1 MHKSVDYFSF
11 IITLVRYFTV
21 MASLWGTFCY
31 FDTSKQCIIIKLQ
44 YWAFLS
50 LQTLILFMCVEF
62 CTYFEVKLIVLIDI
76 YPTAL

>member
-1 MHKSVDYFSF
+1 
-11 IITLVRYFTV
+11 

>member
-44 YWAFLS
+44 YWAFLP

>member
-1 MHKSVDYFSF
+1 M
-11 IITLVRYFTV
+11 TL
-21 MASLWGTFCY
+21 LWGTFCY
-31 FDTSKQCIIIKLQ
+31 FDIPKQCIIIKLQ

-62 CTYFEVKLIVLIDI
+62 CSYFEVKLIGLIDV

>member
-11 IITLVRYFTV
+11 IITLVRHFTV

-50 LQTLILFMCVEF
+50 LQTLIRFMCVEF

>member
-11 IITLVRYFTV
+11 IITLGRYFTV